1 MTLSIRRA
9 EPPDAEGIAKVVVAA
24 WRAAYR
30 GLVPDEALDRL
41 SVRDAAIRWEE
52 RIAARPTAADWG
64 SIYVAEQEERTVGF
78 VACGSTQDEDVD
90 RERVGE
96 IYVIYVH
103 PDRWRQGVGTALLSK
118 SVDRLRRDGF
128 EEAILWVLRGN
139 QQAIG
144 FYEGAGFEADGA
156 SRVKQRADGLEMP
169 IVRYRRS
176 IEWIGEKSL

>member
-1 MTLSIRRA
+1 MVIRRA
-9 EPPDAEGIAKVVVAA
+9 EPPDAEGIARVIVAA

-30 GLVPDEALDRL
+30 GLLPDEALDRL
-41 SVRDAAIRWEE
+41 SVADYERRWKE
-52 RIAARPTAADWG
+52 RITRPWG
-64 SIYVAEQEERTVGF
+64 PIFVAEQEDGIVGI
-78 VACGSTQDEDVD
+78 VACGSSQDEDVD

-103 PDRWRQGVGTALLSK
+103 PEHWRQGVGRALLGRSL
-118 SVDRLRRDGF
+118 DRLQEDGF

-139 QQAIG
+139 QQAIR

-156 SRVKQRADGLEMP
+156 SRIKRRADGLEMP

-176 IEWIGEKSL
+176 ITRTQDCLPPCRRE